1 MSPGSVTGM
10 SPAYSEPSP
19 DYSML
24 VNQNR
29 LPRSSNSP
37 PLTSTTALNN
47 GTQHIGRKLRELLG
61 IERMKIFWS
70 FNFF

>member
-29 LPRSSNSP
+29 LPRPASNSP
-37 PLTSTTALNN
+37 PLNNTQQTLNN
-47 GTQHIGRKLRELLG
+47 ATQHIGRK
-61 IERMKIFWS
+61 
-70 FNFF
+70 

>member
-29 LPRSSNSP
+29 LPRPSSNSP
-37 PLTSTTALNN
+37 PLNNTQNLNT
-47 GTQHIGRKLRELLG
+47 TQHIGRKIKMNENLD
-61 IERMKIFWS
+61 FW
-70 FNFF
+70 